1 MLSYIKTLFILFLT
15 SRYCFL
21 SGEFDVHQAL
31 PLLNKAY
38 SGFEYLSLEKYW
50 ALGAWPE
57 ESNGLLQSE
66 KEKNSDR

>member
-38 SGFEYLSLEKYW
+38 SGFEYLSLEKY
-50 ALGAWPE
+50 
-57 ESNGLLQSE
+57 
-66 KEKNSDR
+66 